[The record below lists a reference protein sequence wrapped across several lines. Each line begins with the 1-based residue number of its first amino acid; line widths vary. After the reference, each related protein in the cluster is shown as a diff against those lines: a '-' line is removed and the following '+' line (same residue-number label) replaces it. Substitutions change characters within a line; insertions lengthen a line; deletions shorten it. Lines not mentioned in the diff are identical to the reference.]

1 MHLQERSISNS
12 ILSNPN
18 VMNDLS
24 IRFAREEDVPEI
36 LNLIRELAEYEQLAH
51 CITATPEILRSSLFG
66 NRRTAEVLLAFAAG
80 KAVGYALF
88 FHNFSTFLG
97 KPGIYIEDIFVRPAF
112 RNNGVGK
119 AFFQKIAALALERDC
134 GRIEWSVLDWNR
146 SAIDFYRSIGA
157 HPVEGWTVYRLV
169 ESDFLRIAGSFPA
182 ETPPTSPK
190 HHLEQTTP

>member
-1 MHLQERSISNS
+1 MHLQDQFIPPSIPSD
-12 ILSNPN
+12 PN
-18 VMNDLS
+18 LTNDLS
-24 IRFAREEDVPEI
+24 IRFAQEEDIPEI

-51 CITATPEILRSSLFG
+51 CVTATTEILRTSLFG
-66 NRRTAEVLLAFAAG
+66 DRRTAEVLLAVAEG

-134 GRIEWSVLDWNR
+134 GRIDWSVLDWNQ
-146 SAIDFYRSIGA
+146 SAIDFYRAMGA
-157 HPVEGWTVYRLV
+157 HPVDGWTVYRLV
-169 ESDFLRIAGSFPA
+169 ESDFPRIAGL
-182 ETPPTSPK
+182 SPC
-190 HHLEQTTP
+190 ETTPCKDASTNPS